1 MEIYNADTEH
11 NFLANRDY
19 IGAANYLAHCKP
31 ASPESRIAINARVNY
46 LRRMGDIQNGTL
58 QGKTTD
64 QIDAY
69 HFASAIEGNGNIP
82 HTSFDFNGNSISG
95 TTNQYGDKYDE
106 LINGLHVNTP
116 EGQRDINTFAI
127 VFKTP
132 NAFEGFLNNLGC
144 KSYELANKYGIK
156 VGQNAKTGNTVVHVD
171 RNNKAL
177 LKLLDAPNPK
187 GRGWFDKTMQAV
199 GTWAKGAIMPQAVDR
214 LNPAN
219 IMTGLYPYI
228 TTDPIKAYNRGSQIE
243 REEEAKQFEIHGID
257 SAGKVWKRKA
267 FNYDNIEEAQDLLY
281 DANQIKKELE
291 NPDGEKSFTEEIQT
305 FPYMSLGDSKLEKA
319 LRNGSISLEDYGK
332 YKKAIKDKMDTFIKT
347 NMINKYPEIYAR
359 SIGEDNL
366 TLKNVVKGDDKDKLQ
381 NQILKAADDGRLTY
395 AVGSMGG
402 RIGCYIT
409 IAPEKNKDFDFVT
422 AEAGESK
429 EIFIPGFYGEQA
441 ERKWYQDTQVA
452 SLLDRQSMKKY
463 HYSKMLNTGAIVG
476 HDKNL
481 GTYMMQRTPEGKN
494 VKVPISDIDFTR
506 LLNEDHIIS
515 NSAQIILS
523 NFDEK
528 GVYLPRKRNGK
539 LVQTTPEEDI
549 EVLTS
554 AAVNELYSS
563 DYSNQDMRLAQDR
576 LNQII
581 KALITNTLVTE

>member
-11 NFLANRDY
+11 DFLANRDY
-19 IGAANYLAHCKP
+19 IGAANYLARCQP
-31 ASPESRIAINARVNY
+31 ASPESRIAINSRINY

-82 HTSFDFNGNSISG
+82 HTSFDSNGNSISG

-127 VFKTP
+127 VFKNP

-187 GRGWFDKTMQAV
+187 GRSWFDKTIDFI
-199 GTWAKGAIMPQAVDR
+199 GTFARGYDADLGDAPLGLPALRIFDKNYDLFGAGSYDR
-214 LNPAN
+214 
-219 IMTGLYPYI
+219 GKQ
-228 TTDPIKAYNRGSQIE
+228 IK

-257 SAGKVWKRKA
+257 SAGKVWKRDA
-267 FNYDNIEEAQDLLY
+267 FNYNNIEEAQDLLY

-305 FPYMSLGDSKLEKA
+305 FPYMSLGDSNLEKA
-319 LRNGSISLEDYGK
+319 LRNRSISLEDYGK

-359 SIGEDNL
+359 TISEDNI

-381 NQILKAADDGRLTY
+381 NQILKAANDGRLTY

-422 AEAGESK
+422 SEAGESK

-481 GTYMMQRTPEGKN
+481 GTYMMQRTPEGRN
-494 VKVPISDIDFTR
+494 VKVPISDVDFTR

-563 DYSNQDMRLAQDR
+563 YYSNQDIRLAQDR

>member
-11 NFLANRDY
+11 DFLANRDY

-31 ASPESRIAINARVNY
+31 ASPESRIAINARINY

-82 HTSFDFNGNSISG
+82 HTSFDSNGNSISG

-127 VFKTP
+127 VFKNP

-187 GRGWFDKTMQAV
+187 GRSWFDKTIDFI
-199 GTWAKGAIMPQAVDR
+199 GTFARGYDADLGDVPLGLPALRIFDKNYNLFGAGSYDR
-214 LNPAN
+214 
-219 IMTGLYPYI
+219 GKQ
-228 TTDPIKAYNRGSQIE
+228 IK

-257 SAGKVWKRKA
+257 SAGKVWKRDA
-267 FNYDNIEEAQDLLY
+267 FNYNNIEEAQDLLY

-305 FPYMSLGDSKLEKA
+305 FPYMSLGDSNLEKA

-359 SIGEDNL
+359 SISEDNL

-422 AEAGESK
+422 SEAGESK

-481 GTYMMQRTPEGKN
+481 GTYMMQRTPKGRN
-494 VKVPISDIDFTR
+494 VKVPISDVDFTR

-549 EVLTS
+549 KVLTS

>member
-11 NFLANRDY
+11 DFLANRDY
-19 IGAANYLAHCKP
+19 IGAANYLARCQP
-31 ASPESRIAINARVNY
+31 ASPESRIAINSRINY

-82 HTSFDFNGNSISG
+82 HTSFDSNGNSISG

-187 GRGWFDKTMQAV
+187 GRSWFDKTIDFI
-199 GTWAKGAIMPQAVDR
+199 GTFARGYDADLGDVPLGLPALRIFDKNYNLFGAGSYDR
-214 LNPAN
+214 
-219 IMTGLYPYI
+219 GKQ
-228 TTDPIKAYNRGSQIE
+228 IK

-257 SAGKVWKRKA
+257 STGKVWKRNA

-305 FPYMSLGDSKLEKA
+305 FPYMSLGDSNLEKA

-366 TLKNVVKGDDKDKLQ
+366 TLENVVKGDDKDKLQ

-422 AEAGESK
+422 SEAGESK

-494 VKVPISDIDFTR
+494 VKVPISDVDFTR

-549 EVLTS
+549 KVLTS

-563 DYSNQDMRLAQDR
+563 DYSNQDMRLAQDK

>member
-11 NFLANRDY
+11 DFLANRDY
-19 IGAANYLAHCKP
+19 IGAANYLARCQP
-31 ASPESRIAINARVNY
+31 ASPESRIAINSRINY

-82 HTSFDFNGNSISG
+82 HTSFDSNGNSISG

-127 VFKTP
+127 VFKNP

-187 GRGWFDKTMQAV
+187 GRSWFDKTIDFI
-199 GTWAKGAIMPQAVDR
+199 GTFARGYDADLRDAPLGLPALRIFDKNYDLFGAGSYDR
-214 LNPAN
+214 
-219 IMTGLYPYI
+219 GKQ
-228 TTDPIKAYNRGSQIE
+228 IK

-257 SAGKVWKRKA
+257 SAGKVWKRDA
-267 FNYDNIEEAQDLLY
+267 FNYNNIEEAQDLLY

-305 FPYMSLGDSKLEKA
+305 FPYMSLGDSNLEKA
-319 LRNGSISLEDYGK
+319 LRNRSISLEDYGK

-359 SIGEDNL
+359 TISEDNI

-381 NQILKAADDGRLTY
+381 NQILKAANDGRLTY

-422 AEAGESK
+422 SEAGESK

-481 GTYMMQRTPEGKN
+481 GTYMMQRTPEGRN
-494 VKVPISDIDFTR
+494 VKVPISDVDFTR

-563 DYSNQDMRLAQDR
+563 YYSNQDIRLAQDR

>member
-11 NFLANRDY
+11 DFLANRDY
-19 IGAANYLAHCKP
+19 IGAANYLARCQP
-31 ASPESRIAINARVNY
+31 ASPESRIDINSRINY

-58 QGKTTD
+58 QGKTTN

-82 HTSFDFNGNSISG
+82 HTSFDSNGNSISG

-156 VGQNAKTGNTVVHVD
+156 VGQNPKTGNTVVHVD
-171 RNNKAL
+171 RNNKSL

-187 GRGWFDKTMQAV
+187 GRSWFDKTIDFI
-199 GTWAKGAIMPQAVDR
+199 GTFARGYDAYLGDAPLGLPALRIFDENYNLFGAGSYDR
-214 LNPAN
+214 
-219 IMTGLYPYI
+219 GKQ
-228 TTDPIKAYNRGSQIE
+228 IK

-257 SAGKVWKRKA
+257 SAGKVWKRDA
-267 FNYDNIEEAQDLLY
+267 FNYNNIEEAQDLLY

-319 LRNGSISLEDYGK
+319 LRNRSISLEDYGK

-359 SIGEDNL
+359 SIGKDNP
-366 TLKNVVKGDDKDKLQ
+366 TLKNVVKGDDKNKLQ
-381 NQILKAADDGRLTY
+381 NQILKAANDGRLTY

-409 IAPEKNKDFDFVT
+409 IASEKNKDFDFVT
-422 AEAGESK
+422 EEAGESK

-463 HYSKMLNTGAIVG
+463 HYSKMLNTGVIVG

-481 GTYMMQRTPEGKN
+481 GTYMMQRTPEGRN
-494 VKVPISDIDFTR
+494 VKVPISDVDFTR

-563 DYSNQDMRLAQDR
+563 YYSNQDIRLAQDR